1 MALNDCL
8 LSQGRELA
16 GTCVKNNVGG
26 IKKVWLANFSE
37 VTGTTIT
44 TLNDLTYTGSTEAM
58 VADIQ
63 MESGAFFYIFDTVK
77 ETSSFS
83 EAITVNIQ
91 NGTLSFVPTIT
102 LIFNKLDAETRNTIQ
117 MLATSLLI
125 AIVEDANG
133 KRWIFGLDQ
142 GLDLT
147 AVESTSGV
155 ALADRNGSTL
165 TFTGAEF
172 NAAREIYTTDIDPV
186 NAIIEFLPNGVIEVN
201 NAVISSY

>member
-16 GTCVKNNVGG
+16 GTCQKNNVGG
-26 IKKVWLANFSE
+26 VKKVWLANFSE

-44 TLNDLTYTGSTEAM
+44 TLNDPIYTGSTEAM
-58 VADIQ
+58 VASIA
-63 MESGAFFYIFDTVK
+63 MESGAFFYTFDTVK

-83 EAITVNIQ
+83 ENINISVQ

-133 KRWIFGLDQ
+133 KRWMFGLDQ

-147 AVESTSGV
+147 AVESTSGT

-172 NAAREIYTTDIDPV
+172 NAAREIFTTDIDPV
-186 NAIIEFLPNGVIEVN
+186 SAEIEFNGSVIEVN
-201 NAVISSY
+201 NVVISSY